1 MNEQLSVRIVRNGF
15 LKNEH
20 FTVTVSCSCIAAGD
34 VCGPSMSL
42 VVLWLLLLQ
51 LQAGQ
56 VGLGQH
62 LEARLDTVRR
72 ILHEVPLVDG

>member
-1 MNEQLSVRIVRNGF
+1 MHSRKECICDRVRCVLVLVG
-15 LKNEH
+15 E
-20 FTVTVSCSCIAAGD
+20 
-34 VCGPSMSL
+34 VCGPSMRL
-42 VVLWLLLLQ
+42 AVLWLLLLQ
-51 LQAGQ
+51 FQAGR